1 MLRRIHMQFSGSA
14 GKRVEGGHHRSGRI
28 RRSIMPSN
36 AVEID
41 KPEATI
47 ASFYELE
54 AEQALVA
61 AAKRGDGQAFEILV
75 RRHEPRVLALA
86 LRYTRVREDAED
98 VAQQSFQKAFV
109 YLHRFEGKSR
119 FSTWL
124 TRIAINEALM
134 WLRRK
139 RASSEVPIDD
149 SMTID
154 ETHVAVDLADSDPSP
169 EDNFLHE
176 EQKRILSTAV
186 KQLKPRTRK
195 AIELRE
201 LGELS
206 TEETARILGLT
217 IGAVKARLFHA
228 RKELRKSLRH
238 YFGSAWVSRRDASRA
253 MSKTRHVSGERL
265 ICGTCN

>member
-1 MLRRIHMQFSGSA
+1 
-14 GKRVEGGHHRSGRI
+14 
-28 RRSIMPSN
+28 MPSN
-36 AVEID
+36 VMEIA
-41 KPEATI
+41 ESETAN

-54 AEQALVA
+54 AEQMLVA
-61 AAKRGDGQAFEILV
+61 SAKRGDGQAFEMLV
-75 RRHEPRVLALA
+75 KRHEPRVLALV

-98 VAQQSFQKAFV
+98 VVQQSLQKAFV

-139 RASSEVPIDD
+139 RASREVLIGD
-149 SMTID
+149 STTID
-154 ETHVAVDLADSDPSP
+154 ETTVAVDLADSDPSP
-169 EDNFLHE
+169 EDNCLHE
-176 EQKRILSTAV
+176 EQKRILTAAV

-206 TEETARILGLT
+206 TEETAQVLGLT
-217 IGAVKARLFHA
+217 TGAVKARLFHA
-228 RKELRKSLRH
+228 RKQLRKSLRS
-238 YFGSAWVSRRDASRA
+238 YFGSAWA
-253 MSKTRHVSGERL
+253 
-265 ICGTCN
+265 